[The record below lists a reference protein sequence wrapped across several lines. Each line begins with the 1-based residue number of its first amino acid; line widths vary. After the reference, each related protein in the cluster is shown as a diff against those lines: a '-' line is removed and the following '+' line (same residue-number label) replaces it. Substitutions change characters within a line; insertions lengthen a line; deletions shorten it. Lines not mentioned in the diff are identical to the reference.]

1 MLTCQNFRWQKTTSV
16 FFFFFFL
23 ILFSAKFFPFLIFF
37 TFNFLTITL
46 INQNFILKIIHCS
59 SLNQIQQFKQIK
71 NKFQI
76 YHKIFSNFKQ
86 HQGIKVSPKIKSDN
100 LACLFKTIPRSIAIS
115 MKALDLVVFLCCFWS
130 LFLRSSMTVKPVD
143 LEDSDLSLLTTRSQ
157 WDGKV

>member
-1 MLTCQNFRWQKTTSV
+1 MAKNYV
-16 FFFFFFL
+16 YFFFFFSTK
-23 ILFSAKFFPFLIFF
+23 IFPFLIFF
-37 TFNFLTITL
+37 NFNFITINL
-46 INQNFILKIIHCS
+46 IKQNLILKIIHCF

-76 YHKIFSNFKQ
+76 YHKIFSKFKR

-130 LFLRSSMTVKPVD
+130 LFLRSSMTVKPID
-143 LEDSDLSLLTTRSQ
+143 LEDSNLSLLTTRSQ
-157 WDGKV
+157 WDGKI